1 MVVNL
6 ASVDTEEQMVNW
18 VGLLKYSK
26 YWKQN
31 ACTWDGRVAFWSA
44 ARRAKS
50 TIESSG
56 PYKGSPRP
64 LSRTL
69 KAELAK
75 SCWARRNIFVNSC
88 MASVSKIGRMS
99 TRSISEKQKGF
110 HGVSNCI
117 TLGLLFTRERLAL
130 DSFYWLD
137 GCSFVTTHHGESHH
151 AQNTNCLTMGTS
163 LISYS

>member
-69 KAELAK
+69 NAELAK

-88 MASVSKIGRMS
+88 MASVSKIGKRS
-99 TRSISEKQKGF
+99 TRSISEKQKK
-110 HGVSNCI
+110 I
-117 TLGLLFTRERLAL
+117 TRSVKLHNFRFLFTRQT
-130 DSFYWLD
+130 
-137 GCSFVTTHHGESHH
+137 CSRFILLVGWMFLRHHSPVTMPKVPIAWRWEP
-151 AQNTNCLTMGTS
+151 L
-163 LISYS
+163 